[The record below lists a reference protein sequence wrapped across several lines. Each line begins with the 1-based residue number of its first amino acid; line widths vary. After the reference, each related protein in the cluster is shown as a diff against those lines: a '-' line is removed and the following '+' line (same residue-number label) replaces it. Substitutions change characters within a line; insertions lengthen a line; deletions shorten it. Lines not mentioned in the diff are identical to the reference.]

1 MRHVKIFGL
10 ALVALSAVS
19 AMMASS
25 ASAVATQLHY
35 LVGGHGLASG
45 ETRLILAKIA
55 AGTEFVLKGETFGV
69 EAVTKCKKL
78 KLNPNND
85 PRIVGGLPGTSEK
98 NLIEFEE
105 CKGTIGGAACK
116 EVKVH
121 NVLTRSELVM
131 ILKPAA
137 KAGLTGALFKPESGT
152 TFTTILDKECGI
164 FGNTNAEV
172 TGTTVA
178 LASPENTDQL
188 FGKLIWK
195 AGAEEITE
203 VEKRGGE
210 KAKDGLLFAGNT
222 ASLEGTA
229 EVWLENDELWGIL

>member
-1 MRHVKIFGL
+1 MRHIKIFGL
-10 ALVALSAVS
+10 ALVALSAAG

-35 LVGGHGLASG
+35 LVGGHGLAPG

-55 AGTEFVLKGETFGV
+55 AGTEFVLTGETFGV

-78 KLNPNND
+78 KLNPNDD
-85 PRIVGGLPGTSEK
+85 PVIVGGLPGTSLR

-105 CKGTIGGAACK
+105 CTANVGGAACK

-121 NVLTRSELVM
+121 NVLTKSELVM
-131 ILKPAA
+131 VLKPAA
-137 KAGLTGALFKPESGT
+137 KAGLTGALFTPENGT
-152 TFTTILDKECGI
+152 TFTTILLKECGI
-164 FGNTNAEV
+164 FGSTNAEV

-188 FGKLIWK
+188 FGKLTWNK
-195 AGAEEITE
+195 AEDITE
-203 VEKRGGE
+203 VEGRDGTKR
-210 KAKDGLLFAGNT
+210 KDGLKFAGNPAT
-222 ASLEGTA
+222 LNGTA
-229 EVWLENDELWGIL
+229 EVWLETDELWGIL